1 MVVEPI
7 RVHYEG
13 LIEKGD
19 YSAAARYL
27 MRNPE
32 IIHDISISDFA
43 DVYLSYRSRLPQD
56 EAVGLLRM
64 LVREIS
70 ADHGAEVV
78 LSKKR

>member
-32 IIHDISISDFA
+32 IIHNMSISDFA
-43 DVYLSYRSRLPQD
+43 DVYSEFNHRIPQD

-70 ADHGAEVV
+70 ADHEAEVV
-78 LSKKR
+78 LSRKR